1 MRRLVGEKELQLL
14 TVGNQTYSGDSRYAV
29 HYQYPHN
36 WRLKITKPQVTD
48 EGTYACQISTH
59 PPRIIQYNLHINGEW
74 ALYLYCIWSC
84 LSICSRVALMLYV
97 SWTSNSRTP

>member
-84 LSICSRVALMLYV
+84 LSAGRSL
-97 SWTSNSRTP
+97 